1 MRKEIG
7 RVFNEEVERY
17 RKALTFAA
25 KTCEWETFK
34 VRAGRLFDYVE
45 SVEISEIE
53 RKFFRVFMIILL
65 VVILIT
71 IVILNADSILSPH
84 IAKYREKLTI
94 IGLCIG
100 CYELYFILDF
110 KLFMKAKL
118 SCYRQRR
125 EHFIRDLEK
134 DFREMVKDH
143 GS

>member
-1 MRKEIG
+1 MRDEI
-7 RVFNEEVERY
+7 RKVFNADVERS
-17 RKALTFAA
+17 RQALIFAA
-25 KTCEWETFK
+25 KACEWETFK
-34 VRAGRLFDYVE
+34 VRAGRLFDYIE

-53 RKFFRVFMIILL
+53 RKFFRVFMGILL
-65 VVILIT
+65 IVMLIA
-71 IVILNADSILSPH
+71 IVILNADSIFSPH
-84 IAKYREKLTI
+84 LSKYREKLTV

-118 SCYRQRR
+118 SCYRKRR

-134 DFREMVKDH
+134 DFRDMIEPH